1 MTITDDSFAS
11 LIHCQP
17 RSQFKLAQD
26 VPCTECPEVLRETF
40 RTNKEWEGDKV
51 PQTLMRAGDAEES
64 DHSTREGGVAESTG
78 GFSLGSATVLEVSQ
92 HTCLQIIHIPWC
104 FGFLPK

>member
-1 MTITDDSFAS
+1 MTITGDSFAS

-17 RSQFKLAQD
+17 GSQFKLAQD

-40 RTNKEWEGDKV
+40 RTNEEWEGDKV

-64 DHSTREGGVAESTG
+64 DPRA
-78 GFSLGSATVLEVSQ
+78 LEKEAWPRALVVQSWLR
-92 HTCLQIIHIPWC
+92 HCP
-104 FGFLPK
+104 